1 MGEMNT
7 KEKLYLLS
15 FQEISRA
22 VSSTLSP
29 DEVLELI
36 VKKLAEVMHL
46 KGCTIRLLNP
56 RTKTMDLV
64 CAIGLS
70 DRYLQKGPVDMDKSV
85 TEALSGRPVIIY
97 DATTDPRMQYPKEA
111 KEEGIATLVAIP
123 MVVKGQVIGIIRL
136 LTSEHRDF
144 LMDEVDFACAVAEM
158 GGQAIINAQLFET
171 KVKELEFLKALQQV
185 SKAINSTLDLQKVLD
200 LLVKTATT
208 TLGIKAAAVRLLDEK
223 RQKMVLVASYGLSE
237 KYLGKG
243 PVEADKSIA
252 ETLMGTPVCIYDAC
266 TDPRAQYPEAARE
279 EDIASILSVPIT
291 LKDKI
296 IGTLRLYTGIP
307 REFTEDEISFAS
319 TLAEQAALA
328 MENAR
333 MFQKLK
339 GEYEAVTSDLYR
351 FIGYTR
357 GL

>member
-1 MGEMNT
+1 MSKMST

-22 VSSTLSP
+22 VSSTLTLN
-29 DEVLELI
+29 EVLELI
-36 VKKLAEVMHL
+36 VKKMAEVLHL
-46 KGCTIRLLNP
+46 KGCTIRLINP
-56 RTKTMDLV
+56 RTNTMDLV
-64 CAIGLS
+64 CSTGLS
-70 DRYLQKGPVDMDKSV
+70 EKYLQKGPVDLDKSIS
-85 TEALSGRPVIIY
+85 EALSGRPVIIY
-97 DATTDPRMQYPKEA
+97 DATTDPRMQYPEEA

-123 MVVKGQVIGIIRL
+123 MLVKGQVIGAMRL
-136 LTSEHRDF
+136 ITSEHRDF

-171 KVKELEFLKALQQV
+171 KVRELEFLKALQQV
-185 SKAINSTLDLQKVLD
+185 SKAINSTLEIQKVLD
-200 LLVKTATT
+200 LLVMTATK
-208 TLGIKAAAVRLLDEK
+208 TLNIKAAAVRLLDEK
-223 RQKMVLVASYGLSE
+223 RQKMELVASYGLSDA
-237 KYLGKG
+237 YLNKG

-252 ETLMGTPVCIYDAC
+252 ETLTGTPVCLYDVC
-266 TDPRAQYPEAARE
+266 TDPRAQYPQAAAE
-279 EDIASILSVPIT
+279 EGIASILSIPIM
-291 LKDKI
+291 LKDKVV
-296 IGTLRLYTGIP
+296 GTLRLYTGIP
-307 REFTEDEISFAS
+307 RDFTEDEISFAS